1 MVVNWIDD
9 RRIVQEFSSRFITRV
24 LSTEERLLRG
34 YLDAAIDQGDFIA
47 AAIGVARFQF
57 DEPVLAI
64 LGDQEGA

>member
-47 AAIGVARFQF
+47 AAIGGLRWQILVS
-57 DEPVLAI
+57 VLRI
-64 LGDQEGA
+64 GRERQ

>member
-1 MVVNWIDD
+1 MVVNCIDD

-47 AAIGVARFQF
+47 AAIGGLRWQILVS
-57 DEPVLAI
+57 VLRI
-64 LGDQEGA
+64 GCERQ